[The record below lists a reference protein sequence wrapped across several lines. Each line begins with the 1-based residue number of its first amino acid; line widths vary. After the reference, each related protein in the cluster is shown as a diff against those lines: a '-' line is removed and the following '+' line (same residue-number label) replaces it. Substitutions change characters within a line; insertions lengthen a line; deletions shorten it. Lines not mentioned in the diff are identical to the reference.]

1 MSILLY
7 DILLSIV
14 ADSSLKRFAT
24 SMFHVSSSE
33 DENLKRLIADC
44 SKNMDG
50 ELSDKYLIFV

>member
-1 MSILLY
+1 MLY

-44 SKNMDG
+44 SKNLDG